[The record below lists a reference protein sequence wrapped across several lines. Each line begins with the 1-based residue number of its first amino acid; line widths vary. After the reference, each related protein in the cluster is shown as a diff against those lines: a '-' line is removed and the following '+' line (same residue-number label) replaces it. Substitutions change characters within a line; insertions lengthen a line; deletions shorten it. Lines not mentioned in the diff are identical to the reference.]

1 MSAIA
6 SSKRKAEVLGTRE
19 GDARPGSDKNEE
31 GDARPGSDEN
41 EDEGEVKLGGVH
53 EGEAVG
59 DVKNAEGGQGGLDDA
74 KDGNGVDNGVSSEE
88 KKDEED
94 AKDG

>member
-6 SSKRKAEVLGTRE
+6 SCKRKAEVLGTRE
-19 GDARPGSDKNEE
+19 GNVRPGSDK
-31 GDARPGSDEN
+31 N
-41 EDEGEVKLGGVH
+41 EDEGEVKLGGVP

-59 DVKNAEGGQGGLDDA
+59 DIKNAEGGQGGLDDDAEGGQGGLDDA

-94 AKDG
+94 TKDG